1 MRTRLALVSVGL
13 VLTLASSA
21 SATHGGI
28 HPTFRSETVYFHC
41 TGPTKVSNLNNINA
55 QGVGMDTPTGWDTNA
70 PTQSVQQ
77 GAGCGAIDL
86 GAVRN
91 AGLVDG
97 YFKGKFTGNLRD
109 LTLRVHN
116 LLLSRAR
123 NTPTLG
129 VKISALEIDGNLVV
143 DNQAVQVTPVLSS
156 TGASELV
163 ELSVT
168 GLGSA
173 TEIKDANGNVID
185 VQTTGLATEDGDG
198 TTPHEITIYLDTDPN
213 QQQSAWVWDTTE
225 VPSGIVFNPP
235 TLAAAQIAATPPA

>member
-13 VLTLASSA
+13 VLALADPA
-21 SATHGGI
+21 SAVA
-28 HPTFRSETVYFHC
+28 TFRTETVYFHC
-41 TGPTKVSNLNNINA
+41 SGPTKVSNVNNA
-55 QGVGMDTPTGWDTNA
+55 AADDAPTGWNTTA

-77 GAGCGAIDL
+77 GAGCGAIDI

-91 AGLVDG
+91 TGQVDAF
-97 YFKGKFTGNLRD
+97 FKGTFTGNLRD

-123 NTPTLG
+123 TTPTLG
-129 VKISALEIDGNLVV
+129 VKISALEIDGALVV
-143 DNQAVQVTPVLSS
+143 DNQAVNVTPVLSS
-156 TGASELV
+156 TGASESV

-168 GLGSA
+168 G
-173 TEIKDANGNVID
+173 I
-185 VQTTGLATEDGDG
+185 GLASEEGDG
-198 TTPHEITIYLDTDPN
+198 TTAHEITIYLDTDPS
-213 QQQSAWVWDTTE
+213 QTQSAWVWDTTE

>member
-1 MRTRLALVSVGL
+1 MPTRLALVAAGL
-13 VLTLASSA
+13 VLVLAGPA

-28 HPTFRSETVYFHC
+28 HPTFRNETVYFHC
-41 TGPTKVSNLNNINA
+41 TGPTKVSNVNNA
-55 QGVGMDTPTGWDTNA
+55 AADDHPTGWNTTA

-91 AGLVDG
+91 TGQVDAVFAGT
-97 YFKGKFTGNLRD
+97 FTGNLRD

-116 LLLSRAR
+116 LVLGRAR
-123 NTPTLG
+123 TTPTFT
-129 VKISALEIDGNLVV
+129 VKVSELHIDGSLVV
-143 DNQAVQVTPVLSS
+143 DNQTANVTPVLSS

-163 ELSVT
+163 EVSVT
-168 GLGSA
+168 GIGSA
-173 TEIKDANGNVID
+173 TEVKDANGNVID

-198 TTPHEITIYLDTDPN
+198 TTAHEILIYLDTDPN
-213 QQQSAWVWDTTE
+213 QSQSAWVWDTTE

>member
-1 MRTRLALVSVGL
+1 MRTRLSLVAAGL
-13 VLTLASSA
+13 VLVLAGPA

-28 HPTFRSETVYFHC
+28 HPTFRNETVYFHC
-41 TGPTKVSNLNNINA
+41 TGPTKISNLNNINA
-55 QGVGMDTPTGWDTNA
+55 QGQAWDTNA

-77 GAGCGAIDL
+77 GAGCGAIDF

-116 LLLSRAR
+116 LLLGRAR
-123 NTPTLG
+123 NTPQLT
-129 VKISALEIDGNLVV
+129 VKISELEIDGALVV
-143 DNQAVQVTPVLSS
+143 DNLTANVTPVVSS

-163 ELSVT
+163 ELSIT
-168 GLGSA
+168 GIGSA
-173 TEIKDANGNVID
+173 TEVKDANGNVID
-185 VQTTGLATEDGDG
+185 VQTSGLATEDGDG
-198 TTPHEITIYLDTDPN
+198 TTVHDITIYLDTDPN

>member
-1 MRTRLALVSVGL
+1 MRTRLALVTAGL
-13 VLTLASSA
+13 VLALAGPA
-21 SATHGGI
+21 SAA
-28 HPTFRSETVYFHC
+28 PTFRTETVYFHC

-55 QGVGMDTPTGWDTNA
+55 QGVGMDTPTAWDTNA

-77 GAGCGAIDL
+77 GAGCGAIDV

-143 DNQAVQVTPVLSS
+143 DNQAVNVTPVVSS
-156 TGASELV
+156 TGASEYV

-168 GLGSA
+168 G
-173 TEIKDANGNVID
+173 I
-185 VQTTGLATEDGDG
+185 GLAPEDGDG
-198 TTPHEITIYLDTDPN
+198 TTAHEITIYLDTDPN
-213 QQQSAWVWDTTE
+213 QQQGAWVWDTTE